1 MRLSKERRRYAPER
15 AILLARG
22 AAAASAGSTRGGTAH
37 APYQCIA
44 TRAVAYNSLF
54 GLRNIAMEAERVNA
68 IANQLAD
75 LAQRAAE
82 LRRYL

>member
-1 MRLSKERRRYAPER
+1 VP
-15 AILLARG
+15 
-22 AAAASAGSTRGGTAH
+22 T
-37 APYQCIA
+37 
-44 TRAVAYNSLF
+44 VAYNSLF
-54 GLRNIAMEAERVNA
+54 GLRKIVMEAERVNA